1 MGLFNDTITIYQ
13 KQTSGSWK
21 RTTVEGVQ
29 WSDMITKSMATKSM
43 ATGKL
48 EAAKTTTITFPE
60 EVLDKIDLSTFGEE
74 DTVVYGAID
83 KDVTDVSGNR
93 ISDLIRTY
101 PKSGIIRSVNDNT
114 NRDLLKNIKVVIY

>member
-13 KQTSGSWK
+13 KQASGSWK

-29 WSDMITKSMATKSM
+29 WSDMITKSM

-74 DTVVYGAID
+74 DAVVYGAID